1 MPLELSLQ
9 YGTLVN
15 MIADKGGGYMGK
27 HHHNNDKLEKSAFLK
42 NETIQRIIQL
52 TKLPTFMLAVSCVAM
67 FVTLLMKRLPPLIT
81 ISDPAHECTFL
92 QVAALEQE
100 KIKSL
105 IRAKT
110 KNFALF
116 GGSEKLGI
124 ELLEENPN
132 IASVSCS
139 LDSNRKLRL
148 VITGNSN
155 QPHQV
160 NITHN
165 QGPKESVMQVAKQET
180 FHKNLPQQKH
190 TVSSFSNIP
199 FDELLST
206 SASSHLE
213 EDFISDH
220 FTPEITSHKTTPTLS
235 SKNSDSFNQETLV
248 SGKRNSL

>member
-1 MPLELSLQ
+1 
-9 YGTLVN
+9 
-15 MIADKGGGYMGK
+15 MGK
-27 HHHNNDKLEKSAFLK
+27 HLHNNDKPEKSAFLK

-67 FVTLLMKRLPPLIT
+67 FVTLLVKRLPPLVT
-81 ISDPAHECTFL
+81 LSDPVHECTFL

-105 IRAKT
+105 VSAKT

-116 GGSEKLGI
+116 GGAEKLGM

-132 IASVSCS
+132 IAAVSCS
-139 LDSNRKLRL
+139 LDSNRTLRL

-155 QPHQV
+155 QPQHV
-160 NITHN
+160 NIIHN
-165 QGPKESVMQVAKQET
+165 HGPKESVMQVAKQEISL
-180 FHKNLPQQKH
+180 KSLPQKKH
-190 TVSSFSNIP
+190 TSTSFSNVP

-206 SASSHLE
+206 SASSHLDD
-213 EDFISDH
+213 DFLTDH
-220 FTPEITSHKTTPTLS
+220 FTPEITSHTTAPTLN

-248 SGKRNSL
+248 SVKRNSL